1 MIGDTEVA
9 WGIQFKTGQKNH
21 DKDYKFKEF
30 TDKDMYEIENEL
42 FDKKNREKANLE
54 STAQALRVAKAATAA
69 AHDPK
74 EQDRLNASVVA
85 PLA

>member
-1 MIGDTEVA
+1 
-9 WGIQFKTGQKNH
+9 
-21 DKDYKFKEF
+21 
-30 TDKDMYEIENEL
+30 MYEIENEL
-42 FDKKNREKANLE
+42 FDKKLKEKAYEE

-74 EQDRLNASVVA
+74 EQDRLNASVVV